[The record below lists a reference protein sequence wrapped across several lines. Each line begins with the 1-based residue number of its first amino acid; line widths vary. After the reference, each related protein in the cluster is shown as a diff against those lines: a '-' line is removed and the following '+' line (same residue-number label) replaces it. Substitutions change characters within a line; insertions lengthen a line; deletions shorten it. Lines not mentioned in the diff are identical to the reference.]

1 MNTVSDKN
9 VVHFQQYITYGDIH
23 IDCW

>member
-23 IDCW
+23 IECW